1 MKYYKVKVRCGHVKR
16 NSYIP
21 KTFYIKAEDGKEAA
35 SKARMIPRVKHDKKF
50 AILEVSKITKDEYLE
65 GIRINKE
72 DPFLKATSV
81 QEQRVLCPNLD
92 EEIIREE
99 ETTTYKKSQ
108 VRRHLVEKARII
120 EWQNRRNYT
129 NEY

>member
-1 MKYYKVKVRCGHVKR
+1 MKYYRVKVRCGHVRR
-16 NSYIP
+16 NNYIP

-35 SKARMIPRVKHDKKF
+35 SKARKIPRVKHDKKF

-81 QEQRVLCPNLD
+81 QEQRVLCPNLN
-92 EEIIREE
+92 EEIMREE
-99 ETTTYKKSQ
+99 EAITYKKSQ
-108 VRRHLVEKARII
+108 VRRHLVENVRIK

-129 NEY
+129 IEY

>member
-1 MKYYKVKVRCGHVKR
+1 MKYYQVKVRCGHVGR
-16 NSYIP
+16 NNYIP

-35 SKARMIPRVKHDKKF
+35 LKARKIPRVKHDKKF
-50 AILEVSKITKDEYLE
+50 AILGVNKITKDEYLE
-65 GIRINKE
+65 GIKINKG
-72 DPFLKATSV
+72 DPFLKVTSA

-99 ETTTYKKSQ
+99 ETITYKKSQ
-108 VRRHLVEKARII
+108 VRRHLVENVRIK

-129 NEY
+129 IEY